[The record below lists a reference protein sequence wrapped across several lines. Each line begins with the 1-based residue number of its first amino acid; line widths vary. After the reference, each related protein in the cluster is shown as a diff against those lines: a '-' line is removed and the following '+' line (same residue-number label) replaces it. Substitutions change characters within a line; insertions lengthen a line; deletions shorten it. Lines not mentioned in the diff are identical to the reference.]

1 MIPNIIHQ
9 IWEGAS
15 EPLPEFLK
23 ELGSTWK
30 NNHPSWSYEFWD
42 KDKMNS
48 FVEDN
53 YPDFLETY
61 LSYPYP
67 VQRWDAIRYLIL
79 YKIGGLYVDFD
90 YESIEPIDKYIVGKK
105 CVFSLD
111 PVEHN
116 MIFNKSL
123 IITNALMGIEPRHP
137 FMKVIIDNLSLVS
150 SKAEDKINYVLETT
164 GPFFITKLYE
174 LYLKKEEI
182 YLFPI
187 ELTTP
192 LTQAEVNLYIKGRI
206 NEKILDQK
214 LRKAICVHYFFGS
227 WYK

>member
-30 NNHPSWSYEFWD
+30 DNHPSWSYEFWD
-42 KDKMNS
+42 KDRMNS

-79 YKIGGLYVDFD
+79 YKMGGLYVDFD
-90 YESIEPIDKYIVGKK
+90 YESIESVEKILTNKSCCFALEPNEH
-105 CVFSLD
+105 SLF
-111 PVEHN
+111 
-116 MIFNKSL
+116 FNKEY
-123 IITNALMGIEPRHP
+123 IISNAFMACGPYHP
-137 FMKVIIDNLSLVS
+137 FFKEIIQSLFINKHYNSNDKFKVVMN
-150 SKAEDKINYVLETT
+150 TT
-164 GPFFITKLYE
+164 GPFMLCRVYDEYINPNDVYLISSELVSPFTKYE
-174 LYLKKEEI
+174 V
-182 YLFPI
+182 I
-187 ELTTP
+187 EF
-192 LTQAEVNLYIKGRI
+192 IKGYD
-206 NEKILDQK
+206 NSTILNLK
-214 LRKAICVHYFFGS
+214 LKDAIAIHYYFGT
-227 WYK
+227 WL